1 MTDMTR
7 EILRALGGRRAL
19 AAALLLGALLGS
31 APGAAAIDGSP
42 ASIGDLTIR
51 AGEVPRR
58 LVGYGLVVGL
68 DGTGDRSFGGYHGSN
83 ATVTSV
89 VNLLRRFNIEVPPEH
104 LRLRNVAAVLVTAET
119 SPWLR
124 AGGRFEVQVSA
135 LGDAFSLNG
144 GVLWMTPLVT
154 NPNEAPVATAQGPLI
169 VSDNGD
175 RRARPAGLKPTNS
188 ARIPD
193 GGLMEIDPPVFV
205 AEPRLVLKQPD
216 RQTARR
222 IAAAINLTLG
232 ENSARVDDPGSVTL
246 TLGGDNAADRLA
258 GIDTIK
264 VMVEVPARII
274 VHAREGLVVAGGDVR
289 VGPAVIHHRGLTLQI
304 GSGQPGVAGD
314 VRGLVALPSRV
325 PVQDVAAGLHAAGA
339 GPEEMA
345 AIFEALR
352 DAGAINAEVVVR

>member
-1 MTDMTR
+1 M
-7 EILRALGGRRAL
+7 GRRRL
-19 AAALLLGALLGS
+19 AAALLVVSLLGTAS
-31 APGAAAIDGSP
+31 QGLAADGST
-42 ASIGDLTIR
+42 ARIRDLTTR
-51 AGEVPRR
+51 GGEVPRR

-68 DGTGDRSFGGYHGSN
+68 DGTGDRSFGGSHARN

-89 VNLLRRFNIEVPPEH
+89 VNLLRRFNLEVPPDY
-104 LRLRNVAAVLVTAET
+104 LRLRNVAAVLVTAEV

-135 LGDAFSLNG
+135 LGDAYSLSG

-154 NPNEAPVATAQGPLI
+154 GPNDPPLGTAQGPLMI
-169 VSDNGD
+169 SDNGD
-175 RRARPAGLKPTNS
+175 RRARPAMFKPTNS

-193 GGLMEIDPPVFV
+193 GGVMEIDPPAVT
-205 AEPRLVLKQPD
+205 AEPRLLLRQPD

-222 IAAAINLTLG
+222 IAEAINRSLG
-232 ENSARVDDPGSVTL
+232 PNTARVEDPGAVALTVT
-246 TLGGDNAADRLA
+246 GDEAGDRLA
-258 GIDTIK
+258 GLDTIQ
-264 VMVEVPARII
+264 VAVDLPARVI

-304 GSGQPGVAGD
+304 GSPGGTPAGEL
-314 VRGLVALPSRV
+314 RGLVTLPAHV

-352 DAGAINAEVVVR
+352 DAGAITAEVVVR